1 MSNAETTSSTVIEV
15 TDDTFGD
22 LVLSSSLGKA
32 VLVDFWAQ
40 WCPPCHMLSPV
51 LDEIAA
57 ELSDKLIVAKV
68 NVDENQ
74 VTAQRYGILAMPTL
88 TVFRNGEIISQV
100 VGARPKRRRRGVRGA
115 VPDPVRVAGSV
126 TGLGGRYKSA
136 LRSASR
142 RRFGRAPTT

>member
-1 MSNAETTSSTVIEV
+1 MSNAETTSAVVKV
-15 TDDTFGD
+15 TDDTFED
-22 LVLSSSLGKA
+22 LVLSASLAKP

-57 ELSDKLIVAKV
+57 ELSDKLTVAKV

-88 TVFRNGEIISQV
+88 SVFRNGEVISQV
-100 VGARPKRRRRGVRGA
+100 VGARPKRRLLA
-115 VPDPVRVAGSV
+115 D
-126 TGLGGRYKSA
+126 LSA
-136 LRSASR
+136 LL
-142 RRFGRAPTT
+142 

>member
-1 MSNAETTSSTVIEV
+1 MSSTETTSAVIKV
-15 TDDTFGD
+15 TDDTFQD
-22 LVLSSSLGKA
+22 LVLSSSFGKA

-57 ELSDKLIVAKV
+57 ELSGKLIVAKV

-88 TVFRNGEIISQV
+88 SVFRNGEVVSQV
-100 VGARPKRRRRGVRGA
+100 VGARPKRRLLA
-115 VPDPVRVAGSV
+115 DL
-126 TGLGGRYKSA
+126 TA
-136 LRSASR
+136 LL
-142 RRFGRAPTT
+142 

>member
-1 MSNAETTSSTVIEV
+1 VNKTETNSAVINV
-15 TDDTFGD
+15 TDDTFQE
-22 LVLSSSLGKA
+22 LVLSASSGKT

-51 LDEIAA
+51 LAEIAA

-88 TVFRNGEIISQV
+88 SIFRNGEIISQM
-100 VGARPKRRRRGVRGA
+100 VGARPKRRLLA
-115 VPDPVRVAGSV
+115 D
-126 TGLGGRYKSA
+126 LSA
-136 LRSASR
+136 IL
-142 RRFGRAPTT
+142 

>member
-1 MSNAETTSSTVIEV
+1 VSNTGTTSAVIKV
-15 TDDTFGD
+15 TDDTFQE
-22 LVLSSSLGKA
+22 LVLSASSGKA

-51 LDEIAA
+51 LEEIAA

-88 TVFRNGEIISQV
+88 SVFRNGEVISQV
-100 VGARPKRRRRGVRGA
+100 VGARPKRRLL
-115 VPDPVRVAGSV
+115 
-126 TGLGGRYKSA
+126 TELSA
-136 LRSASR
+136 LV
-142 RRFGRAPTT
+142 

>member
-1 MSNAETTSSTVIEV
+1 MSNAETTSAVITI
-15 TDDTFGD
+15 TDDTFQE
-22 LVLSSSLGKA
+22 LVLSASYGKA

-74 VTAQRYGILAMPTL
+74 ATAQRYGILAMPTL
-88 TVFRNGEIISQV
+88 SVFRNGEVISQV
-100 VGARPKRRRRGVRGA
+100 VGARPKRRLLA
-115 VPDPVRVAGSV
+115 D
-126 TGLGGRYKSA
+126 LSA
-136 LRSASR
+136 LL
-142 RRFGRAPTT
+142 

>member
-1 MSNAETTSSTVIEV
+1 MSNAETTSAVKV
-15 TDDTFGD
+15 TDDTFQD
-22 LVLSSSLGKA
+22 LVLSSSLDKA

-57 ELSDKLIVAKV
+57 ELSGKLIVAKV

-88 TVFRNGEIISQV
+88 SVFRNGEIISQV
-100 VGARPKRRRRGVRGA
+100 VGARPKRRLLA
-115 VPDPVRVAGSV
+115 DP
-126 TGLGGRYKSA
+126 SA
-136 LRSASR
+136 LL
-142 RRFGRAPTT
+142 

>member
-1 MSNAETTSSTVIEV
+1 MSNAETASSTVIEV

-22 LVLSSSLGKA
+22 LVLSSSPGKA

-57 ELSDKLIVAKV
+57 ELSDKLTVAKV

-74 VTAQRYGILAMPTL
+74 VIAQRYGILAMPTI

-100 VGARPKRRRRGVRGA
+100 VGARPKRRLLA
-115 VPDPVRVAGSV
+115 E
-126 TGLGGRYKSA
+126 LNA
-136 LRSASR
+136 LL
-142 RRFGRAPTT
+142 

>member
-1 MSNAETTSSTVIEV
+1 MSNVESTSTVIKV
-15 TDDTFGD
+15 TDETFQE

-88 TVFRNGEIISQV
+88 SLFRNGEIISQV
-100 VGARPKRRRRGVRGA
+100 VGARPKRRLLA
-115 VPDPVRVAGSV
+115 EM
-126 TGLGGRYKSA
+126 SA
-136 LRSASR
+136 LL
-142 RRFGRAPTT
+142 

>member
-1 MSNAETTSSTVIEV
+1 MSNAETASSTVIEV

-22 LVLSSSLGKA
+22 LVLSSSPGKA

-57 ELSDKLIVAKV
+57 ELSDKLTVAKV

-74 VTAQRYGILAMPTL
+74 VIAQRYGILAMPTL

-100 VGARPKRRRRGVRGA
+100 VGARPKRRLLA
-115 VPDPVRVAGSV
+115 E
-126 TGLGGRYKSA
+126 LNA
-136 LRSASR
+136 LL
-142 RRFGRAPTT
+142 